1 MDALSLGE
9 VRRVSRTT
17 GVERSVRA
25 TPLVRGG
32 RERERQPERQRE
44 RTAWIGRVVDPSLLR
59 REPGARR
66 DAGRRDRER
75 ERIRRRSQAERM
87 CEVLALLAKL
97 RVVSYRSVVDAAFDG
112 HPHTAR
118 RGIGALEEQGLIER
132 RAVRPIGSKRNGDAK
147 TFQVLAL
154 TAKGAEA
161 AARQRRESGEAD
173 GRVWSGFVRPREL
186 AHDAAVSDLVLSVR
200 ERVEACGGQVRGVRM
215 EAELKG
221 ALARAEESAGGDRA
235 ARRKARLSA
244 AASLGVAVVDGE
256 VHLPDAVVEVT
267 DDAGHEMGIQLE
279 VATGKYSAAQVRAK
293 LQAGMVVAF
302 AGATRSFMRRM
313 ERAVTRMAMSS
324 KRIPGRRPDE
334 FAERLF
340 EVGRVR

>member
-1 MDALSLGE
+1 MDAPRVGE
-9 VRRVSRTT
+9 VRRVSRT

-25 TPLVRGG
+25 TPLLRDKAK
-32 RERERQPERQRE
+32 PERQRE
-44 RTAWIGRVVDPSLLR
+44 GAAWIGRVVDPSLLR

-75 ERIRRRSQAERM
+75 EAVRRRSQGERM
-87 CEVLALLAKL
+87 REVLELLAQL
-97 RVVSYRSVVDAAFDG
+97 RVVSYRSVVDTAFDG

-132 RAVRPIGSKRNGDAK
+132 RSVRPIGSKRNGAAK
-147 TFQVLAL
+147 WFQVLAL
-154 TAKGAEA
+154 TAKGAEVCE
-161 AARQRRESGEAD
+161 RMRREAGEPG

-186 AHDAAVSDLVLSVR
+186 AHDAAVSDLVLSVQ
-200 ERVEACGGQVRGVRM
+200 ERVEACGGAVRGVRM

-221 ALARAEESAGGDRA
+221 ALARAEEAAGGNSGS
-235 ARRKARLSA
+235 RRKARLA
-244 AASLGVAVVDGE
+244 AAAAVGVPVVDGE
-256 VHLPDAVVEVT
+256 IHLPDAVVEVT
-267 DDAGHEMGIQLE
+267 DDAGREVGIQLE
-279 VATGKYSAAQVRAK
+279 VATGKYSAAQVQAK

-302 AGATRSFMRRM
+302 AGATRSFVRRM
-313 ERAVTRMAMSS
+313 ERTVLRMAMSS
-324 KRIPGRRPDE
+324 KRIPGRRPGE

>member
-1 MDALSLGE
+1 MDARSRGE
-9 VRRVSRTT
+9 VRRVSRT
-17 GVERSVRA
+17 GVERSVREV
-25 TPLVRGG
+25 PLVPAGT
-32 RERERQPERQRE
+32 ERERQRGQ
-44 RTAWIGRVVDPSLLR
+44 TAWVGRVVDPALLR

-75 ERIRRRSQAERM
+75 ERVRRRSQSERM
-87 CEVLALLAKL
+87 REVLELLANL

-132 RAVRPIGSKRNGDAK
+132 RAVKPIGSRRTSSAK
-147 TFQVLAL
+147 PFQVLAL
-154 TAKGAEA
+154 TTKGAGVCE
-161 AARQRRESGEAD
+161 RNRGEAGRAG

-200 ERVEACGGQVRGVRM
+200 DRVEACGGAVRGVRM

-221 ALARAEESAGGDRA
+221 ALARAEEAAGGGRR
-235 ARRKARLSA
+235 ARRKARLGA
-244 AASLGVAVVDGE
+244 ATALGVAVVDGE
-256 VHLPDAVVEVT
+256 VHLPDAVIEVT
-267 DDAGHEMGIQLE
+267 DDAGREVGIQLE

-293 LQAGMVVAF
+293 VQAGMVVAF
-302 AGATRSFMRRM
+302 AGATRSFVRRM
-313 ERAVTRMAMSS
+313 ERAVVRAASTG
-324 KRIPGRRPDE
+324 KRIGGRRPGE
-334 FAERLF
+334 FEERLF

>member
-1 MDALSLGE
+1 MDARSVGE

-25 TPLVRGG
+25 TPIVRG
-32 RERERQPERQRE
+32 REEPERQRE

-75 ERIRRRSQAERM
+75 ERVRRRSQSERM
-87 CEVLALLAKL
+87 REVLELLAKL

-118 RGIGALEEQGLIER
+118 RGIGALEGQGLIER
-132 RAVRPIGSKRNGDAK
+132 RSVRPIGSKRNGDAK

-154 TAKGAEA
+154 TAKGAEVCE
-161 AARQRRESGEAD
+161 RNRREAGEPG

-186 AHDAAVSDLVLSVR
+186 AHDAAVSDLVLAVR
-200 ERVEACGGQVRGVRM
+200 ERVEACGGAVRGVRM

-221 ALARAEESAGGDRA
+221 ALARAEEAAGGGRG
-235 ARRKARLSA
+235 ARRKARIA
-244 AASLGVAVVDGE
+244 AAAALGVPEVDGE
-256 VHLPDAVVEVT
+256 IHLPDAVVEVT
-267 DDAGHEMGIQLE
+267 DDAGREMGIQLE
-279 VATGKYSAAQVRAK
+279 VATGQYSAAQVQAK

-302 AGATRSFMRRM
+302 AGATRSFARRM
-313 ERAVTRMAMSS
+313 ERAVLRMAMSS

>member
-1 MDALSLGE
+1 MDAPSVGE
-9 VRRVSRTT
+9 LRRVSRT

-25 TPLVRGG
+25 TPIVRD
-32 RERERQPERQRE
+32 REGPERQRE

-75 ERIRRRSQAERM
+75 ERVRWRSQAERM
-87 CEVLALLAKL
+87 REVVELLGQL

-132 RAVRPIGSKRNGDAK
+132 RSVRPIGSKRKSNAK
-147 TFQVLAL
+147 SFQALAL
-154 TAKGAEA
+154 TEKGAEA
-161 AARQRRESGEAD
+161 CERQRREAGEPG

-200 ERVEACGGQVRGVRM
+200 ERVEACGGAVRGVRM

-221 ALARAEESAGGDRA
+221 ALARAEEAAGGDRG
-235 ARRKARLSA
+235 ARRKARVA
-244 AASLGVAVVDGE
+244 AAAALGMSEVDGE
-256 VHLPDAVVEVT
+256 IHLPDAVVEVT
-267 DDAGHEMGIQLE
+267 DDAGRETGIQLE

-293 LQAGMVVAF
+293 LQAGMAVAF
-302 AGATRSFMRRM
+302 AGATRSFVRRM
-313 ERAVTRMAMSS
+313 ERAVVRMAMSS
-324 KRIPGRRPDE
+324 KRIPGRRPGE
-334 FAERLF
+334 FQERLF

>member
-1 MDALSLGE
+1 MDAPRVGE
-9 VRRVSRTT
+9 VRRVSQT

-25 TPLVRGG
+25 TALVRD
-32 RERERQPERQRE
+32 REEPERERE
-44 RTAWIGRVVDPSLLR
+44 RTAWIGWVVDPSLLR

-75 ERIRRRSQAERM
+75 EQVRRRSQGARM
-87 CEVLALLAKL
+87 CEVLELLAKL

-132 RAVRPIGSKRNGDAK
+132 RSVRPIGSKPNGAAK
-147 TFQVLAL
+147 SFQVLAL
-154 TAKGAEA
+154 TAKGAEVCD
-161 AARQRRESGEAD
+161 RKRREAGKPG
-173 GRVWSGFVRPREL
+173 GRVWSGFVRPREF
-186 AHDAAVSDLVLSVR
+186 AHDAAVSDLVLSVQ
-200 ERVEACGGQVRGVRM
+200 ERVEACGGAVRGVRM

-221 ALARAEESAGGDRA
+221 ALARAEEAAGGNSGS
-235 ARRKARLSA
+235 RRKARLA
-244 AASLGVAVVDGE
+244 AAAAVGVPVVDGE
-256 VHLPDAVVEVT
+256 IHLPDAVVEVT
-267 DDAGHEMGIQLE
+267 DDAGHEVGIQLE
-279 VATGKYSAAQVRAK
+279 VATGKYSAAQVQAK

-302 AGATRSFMRRM
+302 AGATRSFVRRM
-313 ERAVTRMAMSS
+313 ERTVLRMAMSS
-324 KRIPGRRPDE
+324 KRIPGRRPGE

>member
-1 MDALSLGE
+1 MDTPSVGE
-9 VRRVSRTT
+9 VRGVSRT

-25 TPLVRGG
+25 TPLVRG
-32 RERERQPERQRE
+32 RETPERQRE

-59 REPGARR
+59 WEPGARR

-75 ERIRRRSQAERM
+75 ERVRRRSQGERM
-87 CEVLALLAKL
+87 REVLELLANL

-132 RAVRPIGSKRNGDAK
+132 RSVRPIGSKRNGAAK
-147 TFQVLAL
+147 SFQVLAL
-154 TAKGAEA
+154 TAKGAEVCE
-161 AARQRRESGEAD
+161 RRRREAGEPG

-200 ERVEACGGQVRGVRM
+200 ERVEACGGAVRGVRM

-221 ALARAEESAGGDRA
+221 ALARAEEAAGGSRGS
-235 ARRKARLSA
+235 RRKARLA
-244 AASLGVAVVDGE
+244 AAAAVGVPVVEGE
-256 VHLPDAVVEVT
+256 IHLPDAVVEVT
-267 DDAGHEMGIQLE
+267 DDGGREVGIQLE
-279 VATGKYSAAQVRAK
+279 VATGKYSAAQVQAK

-302 AGATRSFMRRM
+302 AGATRSFVRRM
-313 ERAVTRMAMSS
+313 ERAVLRMAMSS
-324 KRIPGRRPDE
+324 KRIPGRRPGE
-334 FAERLF
+334 FQERLF

>member
-1 MDALSLGE
+1 MDARSVGE
-9 VRRVSRTT
+9 VRRVSRT

-25 TPLVRGG
+25 TPIVRDL
-32 RERERQPERQRE
+32 EDPERRRE

-66 DAGRRDRER
+66 DAGRRDRDR
-75 ERIRRRSQAERM
+75 ERVRRRSQAERM
-87 CEVLALLAKL
+87 REVVELLAQL

-132 RAVRPIGSKRNGDAK
+132 RSVKPIGSKRNGPAK
-147 TFQVLAL
+147 AFQVLAL
-154 TAKGAEA
+154 TEKGAEA
-161 AARQRRESGEAD
+161 CERQRREAGEPG

-200 ERVEACGGQVRGVRM
+200 ARVEACGGAVRGVRM

-221 ALARAEESAGGDRA
+221 ALARAEEAAGGNPG
-235 ARRKARLSA
+235 ARRKARVA
-244 AASLGVAVVDGE
+244 AAGALGVSEVDGE
-256 VHLPDAVVEVT
+256 LHLPDAVVEVT
-267 DDAGHEMGIQLE
+267 DDAGRETGIQVE
-279 VATGKYSAAQVRAK
+279 VATGQYSAAQVRAK
-293 LQAGMVVAF
+293 LQAGMAVAF
-302 AGATRSFMRRM
+302 AGATRSFVRRM
-313 ERAVTRMAMSS
+313 ERAAVRMAMSS
-324 KRIPGRRPDE
+324 KRIPGRRPGE
-334 FAERLF
+334 FQERLF

>member
-1 MDALSLGE
+1 MDAPSAGE
-9 VRRVSRTT
+9 VRRVSRT

-25 TPLVRGG
+25 TPLVRD
-32 RERERQPERQRE
+32 RAKPERRRE

-75 ERIRRRSQAERM
+75 EAVRRRSQAERM
-87 CEVLALLAKL
+87 REVLELLAKL

-132 RAVRPIGSKRNGDAK
+132 RSVRPIGSKPNGAAK

-154 TAKGAEA
+154 TAQGA
-161 AARQRRESGEAD
+161 AACERKRREAGKPG

-200 ERVEACGGQVRGVRM
+200 ERVEACGGAVRGVRM

-221 ALARAEESAGGDRA
+221 ALARAEEAAGGDPG
-235 ARRKARLSA
+235 ARRKARLA
-244 AASLGVAVVDGE
+244 AAAALGVPAVDGE
-256 VHLPDAVVEVT
+256 LHLPDAVVEVT
-267 DDAGHEMGIQLE
+267 DDAGREMGIQLE
-279 VATGKYSAAQVRAK
+279 VATGKYSAAQVQAK

-302 AGATRSFMRRM
+302 AGATRSFARRM
-313 ERAVTRMAMSS
+313 ERAVLRMAMSS
-324 KRIPGRRPDE
+324 KRIPGRRPGE
-334 FAERLF
+334 FEERLF

>member
-1 MDALSLGE
+1 MDTPSVGE
-9 VRRVSRTT
+9 VRRVSRT

-25 TPLVRGG
+25 TPLVRG
-32 RERERQPERQRE
+32 RETPERQRE

-75 ERIRRRSQAERM
+75 ERVRRRSQGERM
-87 CEVLALLAKL
+87 REVLELLANL

-132 RAVRPIGSKRNGDAK
+132 RSVRPIGSKRNGAAK
-147 TFQVLAL
+147 SFQVLAL
-154 TAKGAEA
+154 TAKGAEVCE
-161 AARQRRESGEAD
+161 RRRREAGEPG

-186 AHDAAVSDLVLSVR
+186 AHDAAVSDLVISVR
-200 ERVEACGGQVRGVRM
+200 ERVEACGGVVRGVRV

-221 ALARAEESAGGDRA
+221 ALARAEEAAGGGPGS
-235 ARRKARLSA
+235 RREARLA
-244 AASLGVAVVDGE
+244 AAAAVGVPAVDGE
-256 VHLPDAVVEVT
+256 IHLPDAVVEVT
-267 DDAGHEMGIQLE
+267 DDGGREVGIQLE

-302 AGATRSFMRRM
+302 AGATRSFVRRM
-313 ERAVTRMAMSS
+313 ERAVLRMAMSS
-324 KRIPGRRPDE
+324 KRIPGRRPGE
-334 FAERLF
+334 FQERLF